1 MDSTAE
7 LLSISAFARR
17 VGLTPSALRFYDDCR
32 VLPPASVDGTTGYR
46 YYTPDQEERAAL
58 LRGLRAAGVPLAEV
72 AVVLDGPG
80 SEARTVL
87 ERHRERVRERTRAA
101 DAAIESV
108 LRSLDGSR
116 APAEVTLGGVELASA
131 ARQVVPA
138 AGADE
143 RYPAVGCVLIE
154 IEDGEIRFVATD
166 RYRLSLRT
174 LRPLAVK
181 GPPGR
186 LLLAAEVL
194 AGLGGWAARAAE
206 VTLEVHPDAARAH
219 GLGEVR
225 ELPVS
230 RERFPGY
237 REMLSALTP
246 PAHRAVVDRAELAG
260 AVERC
265 GPVRAVVL
273 ALAGDRLSVSPADG
287 LSRTAVLTAV
297 RQDAGSARVGFD
309 PAVLLSALESSV
321 GPDVLLEIATPAEP
335 VVVRSADQ
343 GGFTTLVMPVA
354 LGPKEGALS

>member
-116 APAEVTLGGVELASA
+116 TPPAEVTLGGVELASA

-237 REMLSALTP
+237 REMLSAPSAAPCWTSAN
-246 PAHRAVVDRAELAG
+246 PAGPAAISRRRPGGWRICRRGSTHSGCGCASRAGCAP
-260 AVERC
+260 
-265 GPVRAVVL
+265 PVR
-273 ALAGDRLSVSPADG
+273 RI
-287 LSRTAVLTAV
+287 R
-297 RQDAGSARVGFD
+297 ARRRGIRC
-309 PAVLLSALESSV
+309 P
-321 GPDVLLEIATPAEP
+321 
-335 VVVRSADQ
+335 R
-343 GGFTTLVMPVA
+343 
-354 LGPKEGALS
+354 